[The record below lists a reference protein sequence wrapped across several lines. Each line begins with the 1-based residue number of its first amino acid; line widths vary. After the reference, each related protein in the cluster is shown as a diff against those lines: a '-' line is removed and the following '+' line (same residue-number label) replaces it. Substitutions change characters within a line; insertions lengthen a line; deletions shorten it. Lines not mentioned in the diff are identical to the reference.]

1 MASDASLPPQSG
13 TGFRT
18 RTLLKVFYLL
28 PVAFALVLVAGLAY
42 HRLAHKPPP
51 VRYSAVTAKPFGSVS
66 INGLTANLFA
76 QGDSLRT
83 SGNDVFIEFRDAAGQ
98 LVEVGDVSL
107 ILTLNMPD
115 MVMHSMGRVM
125 PTATPGQYH
134 TTLEPQMAGTWTA
147 KISFTNS
154 KTKGEATLPVTVK

>member
-1 MASDASLPPQSG
+1 MASDASLPQQSG

-18 RTLLKVFYLL
+18 RTLLKVFYIL
-28 PVAFALVLVAGLAY
+28 PIAFVLVLVADLAY
-42 HRLAHKPPP
+42 KRMAHKPPP
-51 VRYSAVTAKPFGSVS
+51 VRPISTKPFASVA
-66 INGLTANLFA
+66 INGLTANLFT
-76 QGDSLRT
+76 QGDALRA
-83 SGNDVFIEFRDAAGQ
+83 SGNDIFLEFRDAAGQ
-98 LVEVGDVSL
+98 PVDVGDVSL

-125 PTATPGQYH
+125 PTATAGQYR

-147 KISFTNS
+147 KISFTNP